1 MSNPDPRIRAL
12 RLRTSAQLTDMKA
25 FYCDLLGLPILCD
38 TADAFTIAGGATRIT
53 FSRSRGVSTPF
64 YHIAFNIPKNK
75 ILSAREWQR
84 QRTPL
89 LKAPEKHLDPAY
101 PGDVRYFSHWNAHAV
116 FFLDPA
122 GNVLEY
128 IARHDLN
135 YSAAGPFSSAD
146 ILYASEIAFIV
157 DDVSKAAT
165 KVKQAFALQQ
175 YRQSSD
181 QFCVLG
187 DETGL
192 LLIFRRGRDLA
203 PGSDEARPAK
213 VFETGA
219 VIRGASQ
226 KTIQLQSYPYTI
238 SSEPHRQ

>member
-12 RLRTSAQLTDMKA
+12 RLKTSAQLTDMKA
-25 FYCDLLGLPILCD
+25 FYGDLLGLLILDD
-38 TADAFTIAGGATRIT
+38 TADALTIAAGETRIT
-53 FSRSRGVSTPF
+53 FSRSRAVRTAF
-64 YHIAFNIPKNK
+64 YHIAFNIPQNK
-75 ILSAREWQR
+75 ILPAREWQR

-89 LKAPEKHLDPAY
+89 LKTPEKHLDPAY

-135 YSAAGPFSSAD
+135 NNACGPFSSAD

-157 DDVSKAAT
+157 DDVPKAAAQ
-165 KVKQAFALQQ
+165 VKQAFALEQ

-192 LLIFRRGRDLA
+192 LLIFQRGRDLGL
-203 PGSDEARPAK
+203 GSGQPMPAR
-213 VFETGA
+213 VFETSA
-219 VIRGASQ
+219 VIRGASS
-226 KTIQLQSYPYTI
+226 KTIKLDGYPYTI
-238 SSEPHRQ
+238 SGEPHCE